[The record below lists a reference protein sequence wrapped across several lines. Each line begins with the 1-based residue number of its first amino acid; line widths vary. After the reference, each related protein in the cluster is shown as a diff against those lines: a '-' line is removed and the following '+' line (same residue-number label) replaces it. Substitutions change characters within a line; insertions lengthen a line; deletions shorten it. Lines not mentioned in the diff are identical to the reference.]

1 MFAITGDKL
10 KKVLFRTALCLLI
23 AVFITTQGSFL
34 GISSANAEN
43 GSTDENGNAVN
54 TAERLITVN
63 MVNADVR
70 DILST
75 IALSMDVSIIYLDTP
90 VKISFSAKDVTPE
103 KGLQLLIQSIGT
115 SGGQLGYIRDGK
127 VIIVGSQDKLQKDF
141 LNQMALTRFRVSY
154 ISPAVLSE
162 QLEKLSIPV
171 VRITLDKSS
180 KYIWVQGTPQAL
192 SKVSSVIAAL
202 DIRENFD
209 TVDGTIK
216 SGIDLRPILLKYIT
230 AEQIQDLIQ
239 QLKIDASTITV
250 DTNPMVLWA
259 SGSKQAMVD
268 VGQLVSQVD
277 IPQSK
282 SETFSMSNRK
292 LKYITYNKLI
302 TIMNQLSLPVEI
314 IRVGSGQKNLWF
326 KGTQTDLDEMNKL
339 VTNLD
344 IADNSEE
351 VQFFSYS
358 LNNISPADAKE
369 RLDFL
374 AVSNVDSMTL
384 NFPGITKEI
393 LIKCP
398 YDMIGTVTRILANI
412 DVQGQKIKAPVDY
425 ASSSYQL
432 TERKELISKMMDIP
446 MDNLFISDNI
456 SRDGGESYY
465 VMWVIDT
472 PNNIKKI
479 QELVKLLDA
488 PLSN

>member
-1 MFAITGDKL
+1 MFAIMGDKL
-10 KKVLFRTALCLLI
+10 KKVLFRTVLCLLI
-23 AVFITTQGSFL
+23 AVFVTTQGSFL
-34 GISSANAEN
+34 GISRANAEN
-43 GSTDENGNAVN
+43 GSTDESGNDVN

-103 KGLQLLIQSIGT
+103 KALQLLIKSIGT
-115 SGGQLGYIRDGK
+115 SGGQLDYIKDGN
-127 VIIVGSQDKLQKDF
+127 VIIVGNQDKLQKDF
-141 LNQMALTRFRVSY
+141 FSQMALTRFRVSY
-154 ISPAVLSE
+154 ISPKVLNE

-171 VRITLDKSS
+171 VKITLDKSS
-180 KYIWVQGTPQAL
+180 NYIWVQGTPQAL
-192 SKVSSVIAAL
+192 SKVASVVAAL
-202 DIRENFD
+202 DKKENFD
-209 TVDGTIK
+209 TVEGTIK
-216 SGIDLRPILLKYIT
+216 SSINLKPILLKYIT
-230 AEQIQDLIQ
+230 AEQIQDLIK
-239 QLKIDASTITV
+239 QLKLEASTIRV
-250 DTNPMVLWA
+250 DTNPKVLWV
-259 SGSKQAMVD
+259 SGSPQAMLD
-268 VGQLVSQVD
+268 VNQLIEQVD
-277 IPQSK
+277 IPQSRN
-282 SETFSMSNRK
+282 ETFAMSNRK
-292 LKYITYNKLI
+292 LKYITYDKLI
-302 TIMNQLSLPVEI
+302 TIVSQLALPVEI

-339 VTNLD
+339 VANLD

-351 VQFFSYS
+351 VQFFTYS

-425 ASSSYQL
+425 AFSSYQL

-456 SRDGGESYY
+456 AREGGSSYY
-465 VMWVIDT
+465 VMWMIDT
-472 PNNIKKI
+472 PDNIKKI